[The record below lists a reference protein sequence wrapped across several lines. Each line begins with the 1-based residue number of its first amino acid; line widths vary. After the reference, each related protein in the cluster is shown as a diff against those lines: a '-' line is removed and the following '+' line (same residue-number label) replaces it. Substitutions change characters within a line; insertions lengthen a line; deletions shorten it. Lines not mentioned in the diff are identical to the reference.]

1 MRLASGK
8 ATQSAAPT
16 VLPNSSEEAE
26 AEKEEEEEA
35 APLIGERV
43 ESSASM
49 TENADWNSADSYT
62 PTNATVLIP

>member
-8 ATQSAAPT
+8 TTQSAAPT

-26 AEKEEEEEA
+26 EEDDETA
-35 APLIGERV
+35 GERV

-49 TENADWNSADSYT
+49 TEKADWN
-62 PTNATVLIP
+62 LIP

>member
-1 MRLASGK
+1 MLASGK

-26 AEKEEEEEA
+26 DGA
-35 APLIGERV
+35 AAAALAGERV

-49 TENADWNSADSYT
+49 TEKADWN
-62 PTNATVLIP
+62 LIP